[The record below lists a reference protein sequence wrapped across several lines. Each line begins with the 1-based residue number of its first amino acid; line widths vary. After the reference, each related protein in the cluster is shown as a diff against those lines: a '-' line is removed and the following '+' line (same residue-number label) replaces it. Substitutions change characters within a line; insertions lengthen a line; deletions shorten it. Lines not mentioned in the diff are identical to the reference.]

1 MKILAVSGSARRG
14 SFNTALAQRIADI
27 RTQDQ
32 VVVRSD
38 LDRLPFFNADLE
50 STRIP
55 PEVAELREAVEE
67 CALLVLVTPEY
78 NGTTPGLMMNAVE
91 WLSRPHGT
99 AVLIGKPTLIISA
112 SPSRGGGRRSAQH
125 LREVLQRIGAQVCDS
140 GMSVAEAHQEF
151 ASPSGGPSTHSQNQ
165 LQEALEVAAHGMTNR
180 AAQQHLGDLG
190 PSTVPHTGARE
201 IAELAAVTI

>member
-14 SFNTALAQRIADI
+14 SFNTALAHRITDI

-50 STRIP
+50 STRIH

-99 AVLIGKPTLIISA
+99 AVLIGKPVLVISA

-140 GMSVAEAHQEF
+140 GMSVAEAHHEF
-151 ASPSGGPSTHSQNQ
+151 ASPGGGLSTHSYNQ
-165 LQEALEVAAHGMTNR
+165 LQEALEVGAHGMTNR

-190 PSTVPHTGARE
+190 PPTGSHTAAQE
-201 IAELAAVTI
+201 TAELAAVTS